1 MYNPKFG
8 IDVTKL
14 YQEDDDTLKSNVNL
28 TSFVDVSRFYKK
40 DENTLKKERLNSI
53 KNELIELEG
62 GYKAGTLQE
71 KTFNP
76 GALVY
81 SSWMDK
87 YGAKKGPRL
96 PAIDNPENRE
106 LFTATFPNRESGEKA
121 LEERISTLYDEV
133 GGDLERFASIYPLGY
148 EPNQLQTDRQIKI
161 KERYFNIWRKN

>member
-62 GYKAGTLQE
+62 GYNAGT
-71 KTFNP
+71 
-76 GALVY
+76 
-81 SSWMDK
+81 
-87 YGAKKGPRL
+87 
-96 PAIDNPENRE
+96 
-106 LFTATFPNRESGEKA
+106 
-121 LEERISTLYDEV
+121 
-133 GGDLERFASIYPLGY
+133 
-148 EPNQLQTDRQIKI
+148 
-161 KERYFNIWRKN
+161 